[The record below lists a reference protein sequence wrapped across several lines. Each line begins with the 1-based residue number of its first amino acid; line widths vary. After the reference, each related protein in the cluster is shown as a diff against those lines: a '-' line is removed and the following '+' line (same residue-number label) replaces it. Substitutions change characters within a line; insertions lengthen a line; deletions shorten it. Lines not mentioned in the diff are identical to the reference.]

1 MHEHRK
7 LNLNIRKPIFAVRVV
22 DHWIRL
28 PREAVESA
36 SMEILKPRLDTV
48 LGSLLWLALPELL
61 LDDPANLKASVIL

>member
-7 LNLNIRKPIFAVRVV
+7 LNVNIRKPVFAMRVV

-36 SMEILKPRLDTV
+36 SVQIFKTRLDMV
-48 LGSLLWLALPELL
+48 LGSLL
-61 LDDPANLKASVIL
+61 